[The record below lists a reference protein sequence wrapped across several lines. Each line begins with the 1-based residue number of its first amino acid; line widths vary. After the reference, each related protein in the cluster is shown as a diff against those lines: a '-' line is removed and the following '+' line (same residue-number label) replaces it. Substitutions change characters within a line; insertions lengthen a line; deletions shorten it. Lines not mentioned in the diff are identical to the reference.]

1 LGDEMQ
7 REETRK
13 VKVGEFE
20 LGGNN
25 RVWIQSM
32 TNTFTKDVDS
42 TVKQIKQLTDAG
54 CDIVRVAVLDMVD
67 ARALGEIKKRI
78 TIPLVADIHFDYRLA
93 LEAIHQG
100 VDKIRLNPGN
110 IPKREHVEEVV
121 KACKEKNI
129 PIRIG
134 VNSGSL
140 PNRMAPTA
148 ENMVATAKHH
158 IEILESMDF
167 FDIALSLKATDMR
180 LMIEANR
187 LAAKTFPYPLHLGV
201 TEAGTAFSGAIK
213 SAMGIGILL
222 AEGIGN
228 TIRVSLTDNPVLEIQ
243 AAKEIL
249 KNLGLRDKVPNL
261 ISCPTCGRIQY
272 DMIDIAKKVEQYLLK
287 VSKNINV
294 AIMGC
299 AVNGP
304 GEATHADIGIAG
316 GKGEAILFRRGK
328 IIKKIKESEVYDVLV
343 EEINNFDDSI
353 PTESSDQE

>member
-1 LGDEMQ
+1 MLQ
-7 REETRK
+7 RETTRT
-13 VKVGEFE
+13 VRIANLE
-20 LGGNN
+20 LGGNPK
-25 RVWIQSM
+25 VYIQSM
-32 TNTFTKDVDS
+32 TNTHTKDVEA

-54 CDIVRVAVLDMVD
+54 CEIVRVAVLDMVD
-67 ARALGEIKKRI
+67 AQSLGQIKSQI
-78 TIPLVADIHFDYRLA
+78 SIPLVADIHFDYRLA
-93 LEAIHQG
+93 LEAIRQG

-110 IPKREHVEEVV
+110 IPKREHVMEVV
-121 KACKEKNI
+121 EACKAKNI

-158 IEILESMDF
+158 IDILESMGF
-167 FDIALSLKATDMR
+167 YDIALSLKATDMK

-249 KNLGLRDKVPNL
+249 KNLGLKDKVPNL

-272 DMIDIAKKVEQYLLK
+272 DMIDIAKRIETYLLK
-287 VSKNINV
+287 VNKTINV

-343 EEINNFDDSI
+343 EEINQFDDSV
-353 PTESSDQE
+353 QEQDGH

>member
-1 LGDEMQ
+1 MLQ
-7 REETRK
+7 RETTRSIRISNL
-13 VKVGEFE
+13 E
-20 LGGNN
+20 LGGNPK
-25 RVWIQSM
+25 VYIQSM
-32 TNTFTKDVDS
+32 TNTHTKDVEA

-54 CDIVRVAVLDMVD
+54 CEIVRVAVLDMVD
-67 ARALGEIKKRI
+67 AQALGQIKSNI
-78 TIPLVADIHFDYRLA
+78 SIPLVADIHFDYRLA
-93 LEAIHQG
+93 LEAIRQG

-110 IPKREHVEEVV
+110 IPKREHVMEVV
-121 KACKEKNI
+121 EACKAKNI

-158 IEILESMDF
+158 IDILESMGF
-167 FDIALSLKATDMR
+167 YDIALSLKATDMR

-249 KNLGLRDKVPNL
+249 KNLGLKDKVPNL

-272 DMIDIAKKVEQYLLK
+272 DMIDIAKRIEAYLLTINK
-287 VSKNINV
+287 TINV

-328 IIKKIKESEVYDVLV
+328 IIKKIKESEVYDVLI
-343 EEINNFDDSI
+343 EEINQFDD
-353 PTESSDQE
+353 TKQDNDGH

>member
-1 LGDEMQ
+1 MIT
-7 REETRK
+7 RENTRP
-13 VKVGEFE
+13 VHVGPYQ
-20 LGGNN
+20 LGGNSK
-25 RVWIQSM
+25 VYIQSM
-32 TNTFTKDVDS
+32 TTTYTKDVEA

-54 CDIVRVAVLDMVD
+54 CEIVRVAVLDMVD
-67 ARALGEIKKRI
+67 AQSLGEIKKQI
-78 TIPLVADIHFDYRLA
+78 SIPLVADIHFDYRLA
-93 LEAIHQG
+93 LEAIRQG

-110 IPKREHVEEVV
+110 IPKREHVMEVV
-121 KACKEKNI
+121 QACQEKNI

-158 IEILESMDF
+158 VDILESMGF
-167 FDIALSLKATDMR
+167 YDIVLSLKATDMK
-180 LMIEANR
+180 LMIEAYR

-249 KNLGLRDKVPNL
+249 KNLGLKDKVPNL

-272 DMIDIAKKVEQYLLK
+272 DMIDIAKKIEQYLLK
-287 VSKNINV
+287 VNKNINV

-304 GEATHADIGIAG
+304 GEAMHADIGIAG
-316 GKGEAILFRRGK
+316 GKGEAILFRKGK
-328 IIKKIKESEVYDVLV
+328 IIKKIKESEVYDTLV
-343 EEINNFDDSI
+343 QEIDQYDDS
-353 PTESSDQE
+353 QENKEAK

>member
-1 LGDEMQ
+1 MQ
-7 REETRK
+7 RTQTRAI
-13 VKVGEFE
+13 KVGPYQ

-25 RVWIQSM
+25 QVYIQSM
-32 TNTFTKDVDS
+32 TNTYTKDVAA
-42 TVKQIKQLTDAG
+42 TVSQIKTLTEAG
-54 CDIVRVAVLDMVD
+54 CEIVRVAVLDMED
-67 ARALGEIKKRI
+67 ARALGAITRQI

-93 LEAIHQG
+93 LESIRQG
-100 VDKIRLNPGN
+100 IDKIRLNPGN
-110 IPKREHVEEVV
+110 IPKREHVAEVV
-121 KACKEKNI
+121 EACKAKGI

-140 PNRMAPTA
+140 PGRIKPTP
-148 ENMVATAKHH
+148 ENMVETAKGH
-158 IEILESMDF
+158 IDILESLGF
-167 FDIALSLKATDMR
+167 HDIILSLKATDMT
-180 LMIEANR
+180 MMVEANR

-222 AEGIGN
+222 SEGIGN

-249 KNLGLRDKVPNL
+249 KNLGLKDKVPNL

-272 DMIDIAKKVEQYLLK
+272 DMIDIAKRIEQYLLTVNK
-287 VSKNINV
+287 TINV

-304 GEATHADIGIAG
+304 GEASHADIGIAG
-316 GKGEAILFRRGK
+316 GKGEALLFRRGEIIRK
-328 IIKKIKESEVYDVLV
+328 IREDEVYDVLV
-343 EEINNFDDSI
+343 AEIDQFDDEQQESD
-353 PTESSDQE
+353 PT

>member
-1 LGDEMQ
+1 MQ
-7 REETRK
+7 REKTRT
-13 VKVGEFE
+13 VKVGEYE

-25 RVWIQSM
+25 KVWIQSM
-32 TNTFTKDVDS
+32 TNTFTRDVES

-67 ARALGEIKKRI
+67 AKALGEIKKQI

-121 KACKEKNI
+121 KACKEKHI

-148 ENMVATAKHH
+148 ENMVATAKQHV
-158 IEILESMDF
+158 EILESMDF
-167 FDIALSLKATDMR
+167 YDIALSLKATDMR

-222 AEGIGN
+222 SEGIGN

-272 DMIDIAKKVEQYLLK
+272 DMIDIAKRIEEYLLK
-287 VSKNINV
+287 INKNINV

-353 PTESSDQE
+353 QTESFDQK

>member
-1 LGDEMQ
+1 MQ

-32 TNTFTKDVDS
+32 TNTFTKDVES

-67 ARALGEIKKRI
+67 ARALGEIKKQI
-78 TIPLVADIHFDYRLA
+78 KIPLVADIHFDYRLA
-93 LEAIHQG
+93 LEAICQG

-167 FDIALSLKATDMR
+167 YDIALSLKATDMR

>member
-1 LGDEMQ
+1 MQ

-121 KACKEKNI
+121 RACKEKNI

>member
-1 LGDEMQ
+1 MMQ
-7 REETRK
+7 RESSRP
-13 VKVGEFE
+13 VNVGPYQ
-20 LGGNN
+20 LGGNQK
-25 RVWIQSM
+25 VYIQSM
-32 TNTFTKDVDS
+32 TNTYTKDVES

-54 CDIVRVAVLDMVD
+54 CEIVRVAVLDMVD
-67 ARALGEIKKRI
+67 AKALGDIKKQI
-78 TIPLVADIHFDYRLA
+78 SIPLVADIHFDYRLA

-110 IPKREHVEEVV
+110 IPKREHVMEVV
-121 KACKEKNI
+121 EACKAKHI

-148 ENMVATAKHH
+148 ENMVETARHH
-158 IEILESMDF
+158 VEILESMGF
-167 FDIALSLKATDMR
+167 YDIVLSLKATDMK
-180 LMIEANR
+180 LMIEAYR

-222 AEGIGN
+222 AEGIGS

-249 KNLGLRDKVPNL
+249 KNLGLKDKVPNL

-272 DMIDIAKKVEQYLLK
+272 DMIDIAKKIEQYLLK
-287 VSKNINV
+287 VNKTINV

-304 GEATHADIGIAG
+304 GEAKHADIGIAG
-316 GKGEAILFRRGK
+316 GKGEAILFRHGQ

-343 EEINNFDDSI
+343 EEINNFDDSKH
-353 PTESSDQE
+353 DR

>member
-1 LGDEMQ
+1 MLQ
-7 REETRK
+7 RETTRT
-13 VKVGEFE
+13 VRISNLE
-20 LGGNN
+20 LGGNPK
-25 RVWIQSM
+25 VYIQSM
-32 TNTFTKDVDS
+32 TNTHTKDVEA

-54 CDIVRVAVLDMVD
+54 CEIVRVAVLDMVD
-67 ARALGEIKKRI
+67 AESLGEIKSKI

-93 LEAIHQG
+93 LEAIRQG

-110 IPKREHVEEVV
+110 IPKREHVMEVV
-121 KACKEKNI
+121 EACKAKNI

-158 IEILESMDF
+158 IDILESMGF
-167 FDIALSLKATDMR
+167 YDIALSLKATDMR

-249 KNLGLRDKVPNL
+249 KNLGLKDKVPNL

-272 DMIDIAKKVEQYLLK
+272 DMIDIAKRIEAYLLTINK
-287 VSKNINV
+287 TINV

-328 IIKKIKESEVYDVLV
+328 IIKKIKESEVYDVLI
-343 EEINNFDDSI
+343 EEINQFDDSVI
-353 PTESSDQE
+353 EKDS